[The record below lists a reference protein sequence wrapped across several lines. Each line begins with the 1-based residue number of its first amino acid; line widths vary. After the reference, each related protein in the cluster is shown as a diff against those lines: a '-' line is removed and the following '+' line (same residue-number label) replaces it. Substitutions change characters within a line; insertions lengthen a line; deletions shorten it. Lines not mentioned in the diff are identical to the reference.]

1 MVSPAHSATALRPA
15 RTNSRLRAV
24 PPLMNGDHV
33 TATEFLRRAEA
44 MPDLKKI
51 ELIEGTVYMP
61 PPIHAESHGIPDTVL
76 QFWLNS
82 YLLDHPSLQCFS
94 NTTFLL
100 DEDNTL
106 QPDIVLCSAPKR
118 GGRVWLNA
126 KGYLCGRPELVCEV
140 SATSASIDLHK
151 KLHAYRRHGVQE
163 YLVWLT
169 LEKRVRWFQ
178 LVEGEYLDL
187 KASRGRMESRVFP
200 GLVLAVKALLK
211 LDRRGLLAA
220 LQKRKK

>member
-1 MVSPAHSATALRPA
+1 
-15 RTNSRLRAV
+15 
-24 PPLMNGDHV
+24 MNGDHL
-33 TATEFLRRAEA
+33 TSAEFLRRAEA
-44 MPDLKKI
+44 MPDVKKV

-61 PPIHAESHGIPDTVL
+61 PPLSAESHGAPDSVL
-76 QFWLNS
+76 QFWLNA
-82 YLLDHPSLQCFS
+82 YVMEHPGLGCFS
-94 NTTFLL
+94 NTTLLL
-100 DEDNTL
+100 DEDNTP
-106 QPDIVLCSAPKR
+106 QPDIVLCSAPKP

-126 KGYLCGRPELVCEV
+126 KGYLCGRPELICEV

-178 LVEGEYLDL
+178 LVNGEYLDL
-187 KASRGRMESRVFP
+187 KERRGRIESRIFP
-200 GLVLAVKALLK
+200 GLVLDVKALLK
-211 LDRRGLLAA
+211 LDRRALLAA